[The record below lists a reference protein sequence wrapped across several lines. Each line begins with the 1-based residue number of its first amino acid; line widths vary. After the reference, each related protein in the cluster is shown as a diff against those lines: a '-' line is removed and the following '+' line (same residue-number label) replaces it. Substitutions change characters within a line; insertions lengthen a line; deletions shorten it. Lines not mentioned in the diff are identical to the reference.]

1 MEVVEQAALA
11 DTCCNK
17 QKERENQCSNTKP
30 EALTP
35 EQVLAAIERAQKWIG
50 RIEARALRAI
60 ALGKRDV

>member
-1 MEVVEQAALA
+1 MQ
-11 DTCCNK
+11 
-17 QKERENQCSNTKP
+17 QHSKP

-60 ALGKRDV
+60 ALGRRDV